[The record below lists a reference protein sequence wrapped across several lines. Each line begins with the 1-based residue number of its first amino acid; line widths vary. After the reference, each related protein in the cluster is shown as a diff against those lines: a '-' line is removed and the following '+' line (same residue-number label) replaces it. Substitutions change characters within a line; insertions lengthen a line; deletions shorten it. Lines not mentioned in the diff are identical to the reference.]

1 MSWRTCVVV
10 KQIQS
15 NQPVINSSVRDVSE
29 CSKIQINRLQMIEDI
44 LDRPVQWFSTLD
56 FRERQVFLN
65 ENASL
70 VEDKR
75 FLGMVEQDTIV
86 HDGHYEIWERF
97 FHPTAL

>member
-1 MSWRTCVVV
+1 MVLY
-10 KQIQS
+10 
-15 NQPVINSSVRDVSE
+15 P
-29 CSKIQINRLQMIEDI
+29 RLQ
-44 LDRPVQWFSTLD
+44 RATG
-56 FRERQVFLN
+56 FLN

-86 HDGHYEIWERF
+86 HDVHYEIWERF